1 MESLVGGYS
10 LVVIRWWLFVGG
22 YSLVVIRWWLFVGGY
37 SLAVHHQH
45 PSPANNH
52 QLSTNN
58 QK

>member
-1 MESLVGGYS
+1 MESL
-10 LVVIRWWLFVGG
+10 VGG